1 MGENMN
7 LLTQIESNLI
17 GAKHDILALESKNSA
32 NILVISDSHGDY
44 DVLCDI
50 VEEFGPV
57 SDALV
62 FCGDGICD
70 ICTYLEDASI
80 DESFKELLPPVIAI
94 VKGNGDSEKNAITT
108 PKSVASPTGRKII
121 TAPNTI
127 LFTAAGRNI
136 FATHGNRYSVDY
148 GLDSLAATAKTL
160 DADLVFYGHTHRP
173 AWEEN
178 SGTLYLNPGSCSR
191 PRGGHPASFAVV
203 SFPGMRDRY
212 DVSFFGI
219 RSELFGKNSFY
230 PIK

>member
-1 MGENMN
+1 MN

-32 NILVISDSHGDY
+32 NILVISDTHGDY

-50 VEEFGPV
+50 IEEFGV
-57 SDALV
+57 VADALV

-80 DESFKELLPPVIAI
+80 DESLQELLPPVIAI

-121 TAPNTI
+121 
-127 LFTAAGRNI
+127 TAAGRNI